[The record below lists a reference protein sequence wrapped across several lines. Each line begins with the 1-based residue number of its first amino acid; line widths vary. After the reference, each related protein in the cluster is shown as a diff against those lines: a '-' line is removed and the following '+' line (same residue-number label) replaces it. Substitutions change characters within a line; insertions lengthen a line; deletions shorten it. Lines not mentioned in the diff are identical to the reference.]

1 MALARL
7 RHAARTLQYAEID
20 SLYGIACA
28 GDGLA
33 LPTVNRPYYSMRRP
47 STDLAKK
54 TPGFL
59 DQCGRPSSR
68 WACIG
73 PILGSSVSIC
83 YRSADPQNVRILPA
97 ITGRLIRA
105 HSPIPHSAKTYENP
119 AGGASAEKR
128 MSFR

>member
-28 GDGLA
+28 SDGLA
-33 LPTVNRPYYSMRRP
+33 LPTVNRPYFSMRRP

-73 PILGSSVSIC
+73 PILGSSDSDMLSLSGPAKC
-83 YRSADPQNVRILPA
+83 SNSAVGWLAFWPTPSPDYEFRENVWESGTQISVP
-97 ITGRLIRA
+97 
-105 HSPIPHSAKTYENP
+105 KNV
-119 AGGASAEKR
+119 
-128 MSFR
+128 

>member
-73 PILGSSVSIC
+73 PILGSSVSNMLSLSGPAKC
-83 YRSADPQNVRILPA
+83 SNSACDYRASDPRSQPDPA
-97 ITGRLIRA
+97 FRQD
-105 HSPIPHSAKTYENP
+105 ENP

-128 MSFR
+128 RSFR